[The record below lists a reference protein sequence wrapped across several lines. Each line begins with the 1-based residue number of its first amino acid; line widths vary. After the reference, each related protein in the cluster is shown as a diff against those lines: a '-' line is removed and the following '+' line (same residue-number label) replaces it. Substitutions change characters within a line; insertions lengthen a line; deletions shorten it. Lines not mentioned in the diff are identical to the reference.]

1 MSYQISDGQQ
11 DDRIGTRVG
20 GYRIE
25 SLAGVGGMAK
35 VYSATA
41 DDGRRVALKIVNQQ
55 YSRDEMFRRRF
66 EREARIAQTVCH
78 PHLVPVLDAGQHNGL
93 PYVAQQFIDGNSL
106 DEKIKR
112 DGRIDLPTTLRICA
126 EVAEG
131 LQALSDA
138 GMVHR
143 DVKPANIM
151 LDRSEKAYLTDFG
164 LAKDTQ
170 GSVLTAPGQ
179 TLGSLHYMAP
189 EQIRGDSVSSSADIY
204 SLGCVV
210 FECLQGRPPFG
221 DRQGMRVL
229 WAHLNDEPADPAGA
243 SPEFTQALKAA
254 LRKEPA
260 ERPTSFVEY
269 VRSLR
274 GSVADSPVC
283 LAG

>member
-1 MSYQISDGQQ
+1 MSNRNSDGQA
-11 DDRIGTRVG
+11 DERIGTRVG
-20 GYRIE
+20 GYLIE

-41 DDGRRVALKIVNQQ
+41 DDGRRVALKIVKRQFG
-55 YSRDEMFRRRF
+55 SDETFRRRF
-66 EREARIAQTVCH
+66 AREARIAQTVRN
-78 PHLVPVLDAGQHNGL
+78 PHLVPVLDAGEQGGL

-112 DGRIDLPTTLRICA
+112 EGRIDLPTTLRICA

-131 LQALSDA
+131 LQALCEA
-138 GMVHR
+138 GMIHR

-170 GSVLTAPGQ
+170 GSVLTAPGA

-189 EQIRGDSVSSSADIY
+189 EQIRGDPVSSSADIY

-210 FECLQGRPPFG
+210 FECLQARPPFG

-229 WAHLNDEPADPAGA
+229 WAQLNDEPPDPVGA
-243 SPEFTQALKAA
+243 SPEFAQALKAA
-254 LRKEPA
+254 LRKDPE
-260 ERPTSFVEY
+260 ERPSSFVGY

-274 GSVADSPVC
+274 ESVAGSPVC
-283 LAG
+283 VAG